1 MDLYRIVCS
10 LLDYL
15 LSCMRKL
22 GFADPTWTL
31 REAIK
36 KQVEIEDR
44 VVFAKQPVA
53 EITHDYTPKKFELSL
68 TAKEAFGK
76 GIYYVNL
83 LRKI

>member
-1 MDLYRIVCS
+1 MN
-10 LLDYL
+10 
-15 LSCMRKL
+15 KL

-53 EITHDYTPKKFELSL
+53 EITRDYRPSTFNLTFAAKHAFTRGISL
-68 TAKEAFGK
+68 FK
-76 GIYYVNL
+76 L
-83 LRKI
+83 

>member
-1 MDLYRIVCS
+1 MK
-10 LLDYL
+10 
-15 LSCMRKL
+15 KL

-53 EITHDYTPKKFELSL
+53 EITRDYTPQKFELSFA
-68 TAKEAFGK
+68 AKEAFTK
-76 GIYYVNL
+76 GIHYVNL
-83 LRKI
+83 LRKIWKLSL